1 MSKKL
6 LVLNQQDALI
16 RKLFSSSFLT
26 SYKISLQ
33 EQMEIYKDLAFTQAN
48 TSRKAINK
56 AKSIR
61 FVCDDERII
70 ARFESKIFYTDII
83 SQILE
88 TYLFGLNVF
97 ELNWSYKDNYF
108 YPELIQRDFRD
119 FAFKDNEL
127 KFNNNGTLVDIPKG
141 KVVYALY
148 ESSAFLPYGDAL
160 LPKLYWAV
168 KLKHAS
174 TKFWAAFQEK
184 FGSPW
189 VIAKTNANPDELAVE
204 THAMLSGDTAV
215 IDVDEEISL
224 IQPTSTQSD
233 FHNLVNFLDN
243 CIRSVILGGNLSSQV
258 EGGSFAAAETHNA
271 VRQDLANADL
281 NLLLFVINK
290 VLEHFKEINNYQGEL
305 YAELEPINDIKSEL
319 AQRDSIIYNMGF
331 DFDENYIK
339 ETYGVDGVKRD
350 MNLMYANNQSTQT
363 KFTPLQD
370 DCNSVSKAFPNNN
383 IYYDKIDKALNEP
396 NINNSLDDIDNELRN
411 SFISL
416 LKKHGTLEEAYED
429 FIKNH
434 DLVYSQQLEQMLL
447 NGMFSGLLEGANI
460 D

>member
-6 LVLNQQDALI
+6 LVLNQQDMLI

-26 SYKISLQ
+26 SYKINLQ

-70 ARFESKIFYTDII
+70 ARFESKIFYADII

-97 ELNWSYKDNYF
+97 ELNWSYKDGYF
-108 YPELIQRDFRD
+108 YPEMIQRDFRD
-119 FAFKDNEL
+119 FTFKDNEL
-127 KFNNNGTLVDIPKG
+127 KFNNNGALLDIPKG

-160 LPKLYWAV
+160 LPKLYWAI
-168 KLKHAS
+168 KLKQAS

-189 VIAKTNANPDELAVE
+189 TVAKTNANPDELATE
-204 THAMLSGDTAV
+204 IHAMLSGDTAV
-215 IDVDEEISL
+215 IDTEEEITL

-258 EGGSFAAAETHNA
+258 DGGSFAAAQTHNE

-290 VLEHFKEINNYQGEL
+290 VLEHFKEINNYTGEL
-305 YAELEPINDIKSEL
+305 YAELEPENNIKSEL

-331 DFDENYIK
+331 DLSEEYIK
-339 ETYGVDGVKRD
+339 ETYGVDGTKRD
-350 MNLMYANNQSTQT
+350 MSAMYANNQT
-363 KFTPLQD
+363 KFTPLQEP
-370 DCNSVSKAFPNNN
+370 CNNISKAFPN
-383 IYYDKIDKALNEP
+383 A
-396 NINNSLDDIDNELRN
+396 INKPLDDIDALTSSNDFNMLSDDLDKDLQEQFLKVLESSN
-411 SFISL
+411 S
-416 LKKHGTLEEAYED
+416 YED
-429 FIKNH
+429 AMNK
-434 DLVYSQQLEQMLL
+434 LL
-447 NGMFSGLLEGANI
+447 NQGIKQDKLESVMQQVLTNVSLKGFVDA
-460 D
+460 

>member
-70 ARFESKIFYTDII
+70 ARFESKIFYADII

-119 FAFKDNEL
+119 FAFVNNEL
-127 KFNNNGTLVDIPKG
+127 KFNNGGVLIDIPKG

-258 EGGSFAAAETHNA
+258 EGGSFAAAQTHNA

-290 VLEHFKEINNYQGEL
+290 VLEHFKEINNYTGEL
-305 YAELEPINDIKSEL
+305 YAELEPENNIKSEL

-331 DFDENYIK
+331 DLSEEYIK
-339 ETYGVDGVKRD
+339 ETYGVDGTKRD
-350 MNLMYANNQSTQT
+350 MSLMYANNQT
-363 KFTPLQD
+363 KFTHLQD
-370 DCNSVSKAFPNNN
+370 DCNTISKAFPN
-383 IYYDKIDKALNEP
+383 A
-396 NINNSLDDIDNELRN
+396 INKPLDDIDAMILSNDFNAISDDLDKDLQEQFLKVLESSN
-411 SFISL
+411 S
-416 LKKHGTLEEAYED
+416 YED
-429 FIKNH
+429 AMNK
-434 DLVYSQQLEQMLL
+434 LL
-447 NGMFSGLLEGANI
+447 NQGIKQDKLENIMQQVLANVSLKGFV
-460 D
+460 DA